1 MNWKAEAIDQ
11 LSRYEPMLKALENI
25 PRELRRLE
33 QQATDLRSTD
43 FEKTYV
49 SATPQQGDDRLI
61 SNLIKRQALQNALEN
76 AKIWVGNA
84 DNALS
89 VLTPEEKH
97 ILLIMYIR
105 PAKGAAQILCQ
116 DLCMEQSSI
125 YRKRDTAL
133 YRFTMALFGIA

>member
-1 MNWKAEAIDQ
+1 MNWKVEAIDQ

-25 PRELRRLE
+25 PWELRRLE
-33 QQATDLRSTD
+33 QQAADLRSID
-43 FEKTYV
+43 FEKSYV
-49 SATPQQGDDRLI
+49 STTPQIGDDRLI
-61 SNLIKRQALQNALEN
+61 NNLIKRQALQHALEN
-76 AKIWVGNA
+76 AKIWVDNT